1 MIKVQSYDSL
11 RRKMMK
17 DPGFKKAY
25 DRLGPEFELLGI
37 ILKKRKKDGLTQAKL
52 AKRMGTKQSAISRFE
67 SGKANPTLDFL
78 YRLAD
83 ALGAQ
88 MKVTIK

>member
-1 MIKVQSYDSL
+1 
-11 RRKMMK
+11 
-17 DPGFKKAY
+17 
-25 DRLGPEFELLGI
+25 
-37 ILKKRKKDGLTQAKL
+37 
-52 AKRMGTKQSAISRFE
+52 MGTKQSAISRFE